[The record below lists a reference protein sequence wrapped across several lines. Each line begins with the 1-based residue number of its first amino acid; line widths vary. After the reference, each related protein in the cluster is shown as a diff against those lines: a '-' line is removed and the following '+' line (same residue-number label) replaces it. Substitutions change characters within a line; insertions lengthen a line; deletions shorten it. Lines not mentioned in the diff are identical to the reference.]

1 VAERKRQKQ
10 APKVYQVWWNKS
22 EKEIDMDNITDKM
35 FKEMREE
42 DFMIRVRPFADEDG
56 SWNGEV
62 DISIMYGDD
71 NPMNDEDFHQLLHF
85 TKMMCASVPVME
97 EVKELRNIVHEY
109 VTKIIDK
116 EMDISVELEEQAGVE
131 KSYDGNVIHLN
142 FNSRKVM

>member
-1 VAERKRQKQ
+1 
-10 APKVYQVWWNKS
+10 
-22 EKEIDMDNITDKM
+22 MDNITDKM

-116 EMDISVELEEQAGVE
+116 EMDISIELEEQAGVE

-142 FNSRKVM
+142 FNSRTKGNA